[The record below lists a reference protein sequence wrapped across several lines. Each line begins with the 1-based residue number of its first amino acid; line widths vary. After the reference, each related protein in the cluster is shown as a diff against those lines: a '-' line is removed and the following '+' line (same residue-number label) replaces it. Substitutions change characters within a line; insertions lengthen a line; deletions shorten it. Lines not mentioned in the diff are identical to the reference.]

1 MALQDSTKDQISSLF
16 DKVCVLCPSI
26 STTMPEAHEA
36 IMLEIDAVIENLHD
50 DLLRAQEARRVVRD
64 IKVLV
69 EKKKPRMMFKHFKRS
84 AFAKGP

>member
-1 MALQDSTKDQISSLF
+1 MDSTKDQISSLF

-26 STTMPEAHEA
+26 STTVPEAHEA

-69 EKKKPRMMFKHFKRS
+69 EKKKKPRMMFKHFKRS